1 MQYVGVLVRT
11 NKQEERRQR
20 SKVTDLFNWVFFERW
35 GERSGADQ
43 QGDRQAGRQEGALE
57 SICHEVDAELQV
69 CRYASPLLPTLL
81 PRPQVQMSVNGSR
94 WGKKRRQRQTGEKHK
109 ATRLPTVRPWQFKE
123 LFNYVQLSSLNH
135 FDKEPKTL
143 FTFCAPNNQYPFVPL
158 LCDMDKPSH
167 HLMTFKRLYFFSV
180 FTSQNSENLIWNRL
194 ASLAFCDF
202 HLIEF

>member
-1 MQYVGVLVRT
+1 MGQTSREIG
-11 NKQEERRQR
+11 
-20 SKVTDLFNWVFFERW
+20 
-35 GERSGADQ
+35 
-43 QGDRQAGRQEGALE
+43 RQAGRKARWSLSATSKSGLP
-57 SICHEVDAELQV
+57 V

-123 LFNYVQLSSLNH
+123 LFNYVQLPSLNH
-135 FDKEPKTL
+135 SDKEPKTL

-180 FTSQNSENLIWNRL
+180 FYVSKFWKPHLEQTGVVSVLRL
-194 ASLAFCDF
+194 PSNWILMIMPLHDSHDRVMGKYSGHKLAQ
-202 HLIEF
+202 